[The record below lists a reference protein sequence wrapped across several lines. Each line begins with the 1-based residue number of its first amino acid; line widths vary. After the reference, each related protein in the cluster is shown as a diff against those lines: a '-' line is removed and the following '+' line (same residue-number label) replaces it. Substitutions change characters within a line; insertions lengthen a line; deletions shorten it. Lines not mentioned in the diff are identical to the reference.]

1 LRDVLPAWW
10 SKLWVD
16 ASPLLENTLELME
29 RSAQQVLAQ
38 IVTVFRKANN
48 TSKVC
53 TDGVAS
59 LKNKNKGLFFFAI
72 SNRVA
77 WLELQDADAD
87 NRIQSGPLG
96 GGADDVAVTMSA
108 WGSTTSRAMSPP
120 PHPTLFDS
128 FEYQLLPTEEAMG
141 EGGGGCG

>member
-1 LRDVLPAWW
+1 
-10 SKLWVD
+10 
-16 ASPLLENTLELME
+16 ME

-38 IVTVFRKANN
+38 IVTVFPNANN

-77 WLELQDADAD
+77 WLELQDTDAN

-128 FEYQLLPTEEAMG
+128 FEYQLLPTEEAMAETTLRQFG
-141 EGGGGCG
+141 NHGKGSWGATLSPTTKVSMLPHLG